1 MLFKKILSISTL
13 LFLSYGYSQVAQA
26 CEDKFTSAAF
36 GTLEKRDVDN
46 LKNKFLSTQG
56 TLKDAVPVYVS
67 DVQGILGFSGEQ
79 TKTASNNRVEHRIW
93 IDGENCN
100 RKVKASFNNQELVII
115 KIYGF

>member
-13 LFLSYGYSQVAQA
+13 LILSLGYSQISQA

-36 GTLEKRDVDN
+36 GSIERQHIN
-46 LKNKFLSTQG
+46 QLKKKLISTQENF
-56 TLKDAVPVYVS
+56 KDTVPVSLS
-67 DVQGILGFSGEQ
+67 DIQGILGFSGEQ

-93 IDGENCN
+93 IDRENCN
-100 RKVKASFNNQELVII
+100 RKIKASFNEGELVAM

>member
-13 LFLSYGYSQVAQA
+13 LILSCGYSQVAQA
-26 CEDKFTSAAF
+26 CEAKFTNAAF
-36 GTLEKRDVDN
+36 GSLEKRDIDH
-46 LKNKFLSTQG
+46 LKQKFLSTQG

-93 IDGENCN
+93 IDQENCN
-100 RKVKASFNNQELVII
+100 RKVKASFNDKELVTI